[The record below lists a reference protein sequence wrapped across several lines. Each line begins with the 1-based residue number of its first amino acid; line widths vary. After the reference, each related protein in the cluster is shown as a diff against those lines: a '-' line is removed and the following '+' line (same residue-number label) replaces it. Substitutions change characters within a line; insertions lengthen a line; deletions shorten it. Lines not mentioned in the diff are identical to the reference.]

1 VTSARRLRLKA
12 RSQHG
17 EGPMHAVGV
26 MAWPLVPERLP
37 ESEIENVDPRR
48 VTDSAL
54 AITAE
59 RVNFRSADRT
69 PIRSPLTGATEGH
82 A

>member
-1 VTSARRLRLKA
+1 MTSARRPGLKA

-26 MAWPLVPERLP
+26 MAWPLVLERLP
-37 ESEIENVDPRR
+37 ESEIENVDPGR

-54 AITAE
+54 AITGE
-59 RVNFRSADRT
+59 RVNFRSADKT
-69 PIRSPLTGATEGH
+69 QIHSPLTVAIEGH
-82 A
+82 V